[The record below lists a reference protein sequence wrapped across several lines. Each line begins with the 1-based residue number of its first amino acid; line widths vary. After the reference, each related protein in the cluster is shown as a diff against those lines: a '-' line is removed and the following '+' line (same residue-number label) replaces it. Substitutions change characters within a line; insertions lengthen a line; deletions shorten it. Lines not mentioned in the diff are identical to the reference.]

1 MPGYTI
7 VVMKKDEWLRSNNDI
22 KNILRKYE
30 MNWKGE
36 VKELNIDEV
45 KDLYKRFEIKL
56 DPVESKEGMWESGR
70 KEGKKEENILIKIV
84 INEGDVVLIY
94 KGAEKQFYVNM
105 MKKCRDLG
113 FLITK
118 LVDGKVVFS
127 GKINAELIR
136 RLEDVNAL
144 KDIKVKNFTE
154 KVKILECVEEGMDI
168 KYSDSFIKEWVDCIV
183 KDHKTIIQRS

>member
-7 VVMKKDEWLRSNNDI
+7 VVMKNDEWLGSNNDI

-36 VKELNIDEV
+36 VKELNVDEV
-45 KDLYKRFEIKL
+45 KELYKRFEIKL
-56 DPVESKEGMWESGR
+56 CPVESKSGMWEG
-70 KEGKKEENILIKIV
+70 NDILIKIV

-94 KGAEKQFYVNM
+94 KGVEKQFYVNM

-136 RLEDVNAL
+136 RLEDANAL
-144 KDIKVKNFTE
+144 KDITVKNFTE
-154 KVKILECVEEGMDI
+154 KVKILGHMKEDMDVE
-168 KYSDSFIKEWVDCIV
+168 YSDLFIKEWVDCIV
-183 KDHKTIIQRS
+183 KDHKTISQRS